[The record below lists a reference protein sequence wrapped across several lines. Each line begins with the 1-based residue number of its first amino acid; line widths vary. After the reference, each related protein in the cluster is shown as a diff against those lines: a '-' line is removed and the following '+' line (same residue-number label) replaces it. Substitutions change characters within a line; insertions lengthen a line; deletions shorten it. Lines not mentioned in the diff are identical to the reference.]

1 MSLADIQSALQAYLV
16 PSLDPD
22 EREMTRETITF
33 VKREADCL
41 WRTCRPGHLTGSAW
55 VISPDRKRVLL
66 VHHRKLDR
74 WLQPG
79 GHADGDADLA
89 RVARREVR
97 EETGVDGL
105 KTVLPGIFDLDVHKI
120 PARGTEPAHRH
131 YDLRYL
137 FEADPA
143 IPLVVTRES
152 RALAWVELA
161 QVAALNPETSL
172 GRMVKKT
179 AGFPAQPRQLG

>member
-1 MSLADIQSALQAYLV
+1 MPLADIQSALQAHLAQ
-16 PSLDPD
+16 PLDPH
-22 EREMTRETITF
+22 EGEMTRATMAF
-33 VKREADCL
+33 VEREADCL

-55 VISPDRKRVLL
+55 VVSPDRRRVLL

-79 GHADGDADLA
+79 GHADGDEDLG
-89 RVARREVR
+89 RVACREVR
-97 EETGVDGL
+97 EETGVGNL
-105 KTVLPGIFDLDVHKI
+105 KMILPGIFDLDVHEI
-120 PARGTEPAHRH
+120 PARGAEPAHRH

-152 RALAWVELA
+152 RALAWVELG
-161 QVAALNPETSL
+161 QVAALNSEASL
-172 GRMVKKT
+172 GRMVGKT
-179 AGFPAQPRQLG
+179 ARFPAQPR